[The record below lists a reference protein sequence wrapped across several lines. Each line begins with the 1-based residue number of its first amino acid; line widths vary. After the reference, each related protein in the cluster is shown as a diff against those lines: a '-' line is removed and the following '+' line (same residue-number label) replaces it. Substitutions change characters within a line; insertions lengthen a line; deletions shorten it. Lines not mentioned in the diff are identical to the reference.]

1 MIVFPFSDDIWAELA
16 SEQLLQKP
24 LGPTPSRPERWEA
37 VPTWQR
43 FSFTSYDRRHVGSGL
58 DGARISKETEIQD
71 QCTTTEKK
79 RGGGGKEA
87 FLFRNMWRGREDKW
101 DISLKLTLEEV
112 GLSVPHLVLASRD
125 NCGVEIKNVKKP
137 TYFTSVKA
145 GKARHKPGNEPKRG
159 NTSAGRRLKLQ
170 RFFYLS
176 PVDTLR
182 LVSGIRVEPFRLKA
196 FVVHASNR
204 VLKPTITRIENS

>member
-1 MIVFPFSDDIWAELA
+1 MYNN
-16 SEQLLQKP
+16 
-24 LGPTPSRPERWEA
+24 R
-37 VPTWQR
+37 
-43 FSFTSYDRRHVGSGL
+43 
-58 DGARISKETEIQD
+58 
-71 QCTTTEKK
+71 KK
-79 RGGGGKEA
+79 GGGGKEA
-87 FLFRNMWRGREDKW
+87 FLFRNMCRGREDKW

>member
-79 RGGGGKEA
+79 GGGG
-87 FLFRNMWRGREDKW
+87 
-101 DISLKLTLEEV
+101 
-112 GLSVPHLVLASRD
+112 
-125 NCGVEIKNVKKP
+125 
-137 TYFTSVKA
+137 
-145 GKARHKPGNEPKRG
+145 
-159 NTSAGRRLKLQ
+159 
-170 RFFYLS
+170 
-176 PVDTLR
+176 
-182 LVSGIRVEPFRLKA
+182 VSFP
-196 FVVHASNR
+196 
-204 VLKPTITRIENS
+204 